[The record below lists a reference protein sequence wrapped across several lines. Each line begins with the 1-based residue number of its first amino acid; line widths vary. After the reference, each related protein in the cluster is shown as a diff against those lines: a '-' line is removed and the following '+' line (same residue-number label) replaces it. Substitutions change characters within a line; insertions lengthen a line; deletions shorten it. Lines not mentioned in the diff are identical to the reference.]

1 MFYFSMILTVFSNLL
16 YHLSQ
21 KSIPKGVNPMVSI
34 LATYVTAIALSAI
47 VLLFYPS
54 AMGIAESFQK
64 LNWASIGVGVAIVG
78 VEIGFLLAYRAG
90 WNISLGAVASNV
102 AVTILLIPIG
112 VVAFHES
119 LSARNVVGIGL
130 CIAGLLLIA

>member
-1 MFYFSMILTVFSNLL
+1 MFYFSMLLTVLSNLL

-21 KSIPKGVNPMVSI
+21 KAIPRSVNPMVSI
-34 LATYVTAIALSAI
+34 LATYATAIVLSSI

-54 AMGIAESFQK
+54 PMGIAESLKK
-64 LNWASIGVGVAIVG
+64 LNWSSVGVGVAIVG

-102 AVTILLIPIG
+102 AVTILLVPVGIA
-112 VVAFHES
+112 AFHES
-119 LSARNVVGIGL
+119 LSARNSVGIAL
-130 CIAGLLLIA
+130 CVVGLLLIA